1 MARHGLKALGYKIWN
16 REDHYFARTRNREKA
31 LDKSLSMKECYGD
44 NVHDVDENGG
54 LGKGHVIIGFHN
66 FADIRFEL
74 EKLKD
79 FKGTVV
85 CSDNAESPVIMCHL
99 LRAAENGSKLRTRF
113 CVGYTIIDGKPKKIL
128 TDDVRLQLEPVKA
141 LLNRQLP

>member
-1 MARHGLKALGYKIWN
+1 
-16 REDHYFARTRNREKA
+16 
-31 LDKSLSMKECYGD
+31 MKECYGD

-128 TDDVRLQLEPVKA
+128 PDDVRLQLEPVKA